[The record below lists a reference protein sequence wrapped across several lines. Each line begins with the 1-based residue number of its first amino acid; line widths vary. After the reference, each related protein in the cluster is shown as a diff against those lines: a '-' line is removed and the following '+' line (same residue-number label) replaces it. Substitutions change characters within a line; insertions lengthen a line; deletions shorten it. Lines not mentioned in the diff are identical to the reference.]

1 MHLGEG
7 TKQREVGRL
16 ATPACVFSHFSCP
29 FCHFAEGKAEPREG
43 ELRKATQWSLATPD
57 ENLGCVT
64 QGQRSRPQTLPWC
77 RKAVFTRI
85 WPLSPWGHSLVDC
98 GSRGATLLWGHACP
112 FRGGPTYRHTRGHR
126 PAPARSAPHPT
137 GAQQSVHS
145 QETHSSP
152 IRRASSEG
160 RSPLQPVLRV
170 RMPACTRGCACARG
184 HT

>member
-1 MHLGEG
+1 M
-7 TKQREVGRL
+7 
-16 ATPACVFSHFSCP
+16 CVLHFSCP
-29 FCHFAEGKAEPREG
+29 FCHFAEGKAEPRGG

-126 PAPARSAPHPT
+126 PAPARSAPPSN
-137 GAQQSVHS
+137 GRPAECAQPGNALQSDKAGLIRG
-145 QETHSSP
+145 QESSA
-152 IRRASSEG
+152 AS
-160 RSPLQPVLRV
+160 
-170 RMPACTRGCACARG
+170 PACAHAGVYARVCVCTRTHLETCCLIY
-184 HT
+184 